1 MKILF
6 FIFVILLTIICLVL
20 HFSVIAD
27 LKEITEDMN
36 TCYDQFSE
44 HMEVLAETLQV
55 YHELLDS
62 YQIPQNN
69 MKIGKRK
76 GGFNPPFLFKIEIVR
91 DHMRLYPQI

>member
-6 FIFVILLTIICLVL
+6 LVVIIILMIICLVL

-36 TCYDQFSE
+36 TCYDQFSD

-55 YHELLDS
+55 YHELLDG
-62 YQIPQNN
+62 YQIPMIQLPE
-69 MKIGKRK
+69 KKK
-76 GGFNPPFLFKIEIVR
+76 ETEQYA
-91 DHMRLYPQI
+91 DW

>member
-6 FIFVILLTIICLVL
+6 LIVIVVLTIICLVL

-55 YHELLDS
+55 YHELLDG
-62 YQIPQNN
+62 YQIPMIQLPE
-69 MKIGKRK
+69 KKK
-76 GGFNPPFLFKIEIVR
+76 ETEQYE
-91 DHMRLYPQI
+91 DW

>member
-6 FIFVILLTIICLVL
+6 FIVLVILTIICLVL

-36 TCYDQFSE
+36 TCYDQFSD

-55 YHELLDS
+55 YHELLDG
-62 YQIPQNN
+62 YQIPMIQLAE
-69 MKIGKRK
+69 KKK
-76 GGFNPPFLFKIEIVR
+76 ETEQYA
-91 DHMRLYPQI
+91 DW

>member
-6 FIFVILLTIICLVL
+6 LIVIVILTITCLVL

-36 TCYDQFSE
+36 TCYDQFSD

-55 YHELLDS
+55 YHELLDG
-62 YQIPQNN
+62 YQIPMIQLPE
-69 MKIGKRK
+69 KKK
-76 GGFNPPFLFKIEIVR
+76 ETEQYA
-91 DHMRLYPQI
+91 DW

>member
-6 FIFVILLTIICLVL
+6 LIVLVILTIICLVL

-36 TCYDQFSE
+36 TCYDQFSD

-55 YHELLDS
+55 YHELLDG
-62 YQIPQNN
+62 YQIPMIQLPE
-69 MKIGKRK
+69 KKK
-76 GGFNPPFLFKIEIVR
+76 ETEQYE
-91 DHMRLYPQI
+91 DW

>member
-1 MKILF
+1 MKIF
-6 FIFVILLTIICLVL
+6 FLIFIILLTIICLVL

-27 LKEITEDMN
+27 LKEVTEDMN

-62 YQIPQNN
+62 YQIPLIQLPENKKESN
-69 MKIGKRK
+69 YS
-76 GGFNPPFLFKIEIVR
+76 
-91 DHMRLYPQI
+91 DW

>member
-6 FIFVILLTIICLVL
+6 LIVIVVLTIICLVL

-36 TCYDQFSE
+36 TCYDQFSD

-55 YHELLDS
+55 YHELLDG
-62 YQIPQNN
+62 YQIPMIQLPE
-69 MKIGKRK
+69 KKK
-76 GGFNPPFLFKIEIVR
+76 ETEQYE
-91 DHMRLYPQI
+91 DW

>member
-6 FIFVILLTIICLVL
+6 LIVIVMLTIICLVL

-36 TCYDQFSE
+36 TCYDQFSD

-55 YHELLDS
+55 YHELLDG
-62 YQIPQNN
+62 YQIPMIQLPE
-69 MKIGKRK
+69 KKK
-76 GGFNPPFLFKIEIVR
+76 KTEQYE
-91 DHMRLYPQI
+91 DW

>member
-6 FIFVILLTIICLVL
+6 LVVIIILTIICLAL

-36 TCYDQFSE
+36 TCYDQFSD

-55 YHELLDS
+55 YHELLDG
-62 YQIPQNN
+62 YQIPMIQLPE
-69 MKIGKRK
+69 KKK
-76 GGFNPPFLFKIEIVR
+76 ETEQYE
-91 DHMRLYPQI
+91 D

>member
-62 YQIPQNN
+62 YQIPLIQLPE
-69 MKIGKRK
+69 KKK
-76 GGFNPPFLFKIEIVR
+76 ETEQYE
-91 DHMRLYPQI
+91 DW

>member
-6 FIFVILLTIICLVL
+6 LIVLVILIIISLVL

-36 TCYDQFSE
+36 TCYDQFSD

-55 YHELLDS
+55 YHELLDG
-62 YQIPQNN
+62 YQIPMIQLPE
-69 MKIGKRK
+69 KKK
-76 GGFNPPFLFKIEIVR
+76 ETEQYA
-91 DHMRLYPQI
+91 DW

>member
-6 FIFVILLTIICLVL
+6 LIVIVVLIIICLVL

-36 TCYDQFSE
+36 TCYDQFSD

-55 YHELLDS
+55 YHELLDG
-62 YQIPQNN
+62 YQIPMIQLPE
-69 MKIGKRK
+69 KKK
-76 GGFNPPFLFKIEIVR
+76 ETEQYE
-91 DHMRLYPQI
+91 DW